1 MGTIK
6 RKIDKVYLVQITS
19 FHSVD
24 EMTSCRWQKIF
35 ASFICHKEL
44 KISRIYKELSKFNS
58 EKKKKNQ
65 RIQLENGQK
74 NMNRHFTEK
83 DSQMATKHMERCST
97 SLAIREMQI

>member
-1 MGTIK
+1 MKWQAVDGRKYLQVSYATKNSKYLGYIK
-6 RKIDKVYLVQITS
+6 
-19 FHSVD
+19 
-24 EMTSCRWQKIF
+24 
-35 ASFICHKEL
+35 
-44 KISRIYKELSKFNS
+44 NS
-58 EKKKKNQ
+58 QNSTVKKKKNQ